1 VNKEPVDERE
11 AAVSTSWR
19 TSTPEAVQ
27 PVADRVVLRITRDD
41 YDALRDHL
49 IRRDEMEY
57 AAYIVVGTRTYED
70 GTESVLEYLVRDIEC
85 IPPFRYN
92 HHSEGFVSL
101 PHDVTRD
108 MVDTA
113 GSDDAI
119 ADDSAVFVVHSHP
132 WSENPQHSS
141 QDDQAEPP
149 QLASITGDRE
159 GPHGSLIVGR
169 DEASITG
176 RVWPD
181 DAGIIKEHGSPAA
194 TPLDEIIVIGEHTQ
208 DRIAPTGSR
217 LEKDESSDHRGHD
230 EMRDRQ
236 ALLHDDSGNRDL
248 GNADVV
254 VVGAGGLGSLIV
266 QQLAHIGI
274 GRDDGQLTIIDPDVV
289 EESNRS
295 RIIGARPED
304 AAVPSAVPDDD
315 TVVPAQWATEVEDL
329 GTAKVDVLERYVQE
343 VDPRIT
349 VQTVPEVAQSEEGMA
364 AITTAD
370 IVVSAVDRQLPRR
383 IISRACQQYLRP
395 LVDAGVA
402 IDTDGS
408 TSIVSRVSTSV
419 GSQPCLD
426 CREVI
431 NENRL
436 QREQH
441 GEDPEA
447 YGLEVDQP
455 AVMTVNGDAAQRAAF
470 VVHRFVTGLLAE
482 NEAPFDTGTFELT
495 INETAPS
502 SDTRNEECQL
512 CGPEALFRARG
523 DRAPT
528 PEKELTRGRPAAV
541 RKQSVG
547 EIVDEQQSFI
557 DRVREALPGL
567 P

>member
-1 VNKEPVDERE
+1 VVEEPIDERE

-19 TSTPEAVQ
+19 TSTPEDIQ
-27 PVADRVVLRITRDD
+27 PVGDRVVLRITRAD

-49 IRRDEMEY
+49 IRRDEKEY
-57 AAYIVVGTRTYED
+57 AAYVVAGTRTYED
-70 GTESVLEYLVRDIEC
+70 GSDSVLEYLVRDIEG

-92 HHSEGFVSL
+92 YHSEGFVSL

-108 MVDTA
+108 MVDAA
-113 GSDDAI
+113 GSEDAI

-132 WSENPQHSS
+132 WSEDPQHSG
-141 QDDQAEPP
+141 QDDRAEPP
-149 QLASITGDRE
+149 QIASITGDRE
-159 GPHGSLIVGR
+159 GPHGSLIVGH
-169 DEASITG
+169 DETSITG

-181 DAGIIKEHGSPAA
+181 DAGVIREHGPPAA
-194 TPLDEIIVIGEHTQ
+194 TPLDEIIVVGEHTQ
-208 DRIAPTGSR
+208 DRIVPTDSR
-217 LEKDESSDHRGHD
+217 LERSATATHQARD

-236 ALLHDDSGNRDL
+236 ARLHDESGNRDL
-248 GNADVV
+248 GDADVV

-304 AAVPSAVPDDD
+304 AAVPSAVPDDE
-315 TVVPAQWATEVEDL
+315 TVVPAQWAHEVEDL
-329 GTAKVDVLERYVQE
+329 GTAKVDVLERYIRE

-349 VQTVPEVAQSEEGMA
+349 VQTVPEVAQSEAGMD

-402 IDTDGS
+402 IDIDGS
-408 TSIVSRVSTSV
+408 TSIVSRVSTSN
-419 GSQPCLD
+419 GGQPCLD
-426 CREVI
+426 CRGVI
-431 NENRL
+431 NEDRL

-447 YGLEVDQP
+447 YGLEGDQP
-455 AVMTVNGDAAQRAAF
+455 AVMTVNGDAAKRASF
-470 VVHRFVTGLLAE
+470 IVHRYVTGLLAE
-482 NEAPFDTGTFELT
+482 NRAPFDTGTFDLT
-495 INETAPS
+495 VNETAP
-502 SDTRNEECQL
+502 DNDAREEECQA
-512 CGPEALFRARG
+512 CGSEALFRARG
-523 DRAPT
+523 DRVPT
-528 PEKELTRGRPAAV
+528 PEKDLTRRPPAAV
-541 RKQSVG
+541 RDQSPG
-547 EIVDEQQSFI
+547 EVVDEQRSFI
-557 DRVREALPGL
+557 DRVREALPEL
-567 P
+567 S